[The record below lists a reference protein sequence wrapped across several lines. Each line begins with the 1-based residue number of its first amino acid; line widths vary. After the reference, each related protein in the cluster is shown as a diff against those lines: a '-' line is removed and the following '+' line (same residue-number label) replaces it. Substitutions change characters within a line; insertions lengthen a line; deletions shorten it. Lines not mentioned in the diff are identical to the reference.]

1 LKLKKLVTYFLP
13 VILIIT
19 LFFFWYSKRRVVSF
33 SDVRLMLG
41 TIVEI
46 NVYGEDGADLKDGVE
61 AAFKRIS
68 EIEIIADRYTGKSEI
83 SKINRTAASSPVAVS
98 EELFEMLTISRE
110 VSDLTSGAFDVTTAS
125 LVDLWAF
132 DTDGRLP
139 GKDEIER
146 ALLDVGF
153 RKVVLDE
160 KNSTVSL
167 DGPGIKVDLGGM
179 AKGYAVSEALDV
191 LEEFGIESGVI
202 NAGGDMAI
210 LGSKTGKPWKIGVQ
224 DPRDP
229 ENLCAVLS
237 LEDTSV
243 VTSGDYERF
252 FEIGGTRYHH
262 ILDPHTGYPARKS
275 ISVTVIFGDAAWA
288 DALATAIFVLG
299 PKEGLDLAN
308 SLPSCEALI
317 VGPNEDIYMTDG
329 ISDIVELI
337 GK

>member
-1 LKLKKLVTYFLP
+1 
-13 VILIIT
+13 
-19 LFFFWYSKRRVVSF
+19 
-33 SDVRLMLG
+33 MLG

-46 NVYGEDGADLKDGVE
+46 TVYGEDGTDLTAGVE

-68 EIEIIADRYTGKSEI
+68 EIEMIADRYTGKSEI
-83 SKINRTAASSPVAVS
+83 SKMNRTASSSPVIVS
-98 EELFEMLTISRE
+98 KELFEMLTISRE

-132 DTDGRLP
+132 DTGGRLP
-139 GKDEIER
+139 TEDEIIKT
-146 ALLDVGF
+146 LSDVDF
-153 RKVVLDE
+153 RKVVLDD
-160 KNSTVSL
+160 KNGTVSFSEL
-167 DGPGIKVDLGGM
+167 GVKVDLGGM
-179 AKGYAVSEALDV
+179 AKGYAVSEALHV
-191 LEEFGIESGVI
+191 LKDKGIKSGVI

-210 LGSKTGKPWKIGVQ
+210 LGTKMGKPWRIGVQ

-229 ENLCAVLS
+229 EGLCAVLS

-243 VTSGDYERF
+243 VTSGDYERY
-252 FEIGGTRYHH
+252 FEIGGTRYNH

-275 ISVTVIFGDAAWA
+275 ISVTVIYDDAAWA

-329 ISDIVELI
+329 ISDIVELL